1 MFVFS
6 DLFESVDFIVMVIE
20 DEKEVSRRLC
30 RLLYY
35 LCVEVFCWIV
45 MMLLENFF
53 LLLMIL

>member
-30 RLLYY
+30 MSLYN
-35 LCVEVFCWIV
+35 LCVEVY
-45 MMLLENFF
+45 L
-53 LLLMIL
+53 